1 MQFGRTALMYAAM
14 KGHEEIFTLLMEH
27 NADVKKQDCFGQA
40 VIHYAAIYNH
50 KPILLMGPCCRPIG
64 ANVDIEDID
73 GCTALW
79 WSAYHGYVDCA
90 DALFVHGAD
99 PVKKNKS
106 NESPLGI
113 AKKNGH
119 TAVVSMITRALNSPS
134 LKHAVSVTMAMYE
147 EPIRRQDDKMHK
159 LDEEIYEI
167 MKKKEELQDKLR
179 QPKQCKKGGLHE
191 GGSLSLPHPKQVID
205 AVASVARDQWYDIG
219 LALGFSE
226 ELVYVTHCA
235 IGVRC
240 GALTIQDLFDKKVNE
255 VGITEATEALL
266 EACRK
271 IPFPVIDSVMGI
283 VAKGIS
289 S

>member
-1 MQFGRTALMYAAM
+1 MNVTLLMSACRRQSKKLVNFLLSRGAKVNVTDEFGRTALMYAAM

-147 EPIRRQDDKMHK
+147 EP
-159 LDEEIYEI
+159 
-167 MKKKEELQDKLR
+167 
-179 QPKQCKKGGLHE
+179 
-191 GGSLSLPHPKQVID
+191 V
-205 AVASVARDQWYDIG
+205 
-219 LALGFSE
+219 
-226 ELVYVTHCA
+226 
-235 IGVRC
+235 
-240 GALTIQDLFDKKVNE
+240 
-255 VGITEATEALL
+255 
-266 EACRK
+266 
-271 IPFPVIDSVMGI
+271 
-283 VAKGIS
+283 
-289 S
+289 